1 MASDLFYNRDSNIS
15 GVTIE
20 TDYSDLNLTP
30 VYGSKASFKSK
41 NFMYEVDDFQI
52 NSIPHSMNSL
62 EAEFQV
68 RYDLNESKAQELA
81 AFIEGQNGNQLFRF
95 AIDNTGI
102 YQPVE
107 GVSDNYAINH
117 INNQHYE
124 VAVSYSVDQAPNLF
138 HVLLMMYSI
147 RRSPS
152 SARASVAVPQAAR

>member
-20 TDYSDLNLTP
+20 ADYTGLSLTP

-81 AFIEGQNGNQLFRF
+81 AFIEGQNGNQTKLQ
-95 AIDNTGI
+95 I
-102 YQPVE
+102 YLI
-107 GVSDNYAINH
+107 GV
-117 INNQHYE
+117 
-124 VAVSYSVDQAPNLF
+124 V
-138 HVLLMMYSI
+138 
-147 RRSPS
+147 
-152 SARASVAVPQAAR
+152 